1 MILIIF
7 FTGMIVFSLYMMY
20 RNNLVYK
27 SRRRIGEKIYK
38 YNYEL
43 IKKGTYKTDS
53 IDYSNSD
60 RIYSYHTMMW
70 KFWIPVSILEQEIL
84 IDLELL

>member
-7 FTGMIVFSLYMMY
+7 FIGMMVFSLYMMY

-27 SRRRIGEKIYK
+27 ARTRIGEKIHK

-43 IKKGTYKTDS
+43 LEKGTYKTDN
-53 IDYSNSD
+53 IDYSNAD

-70 KFWIPVSILEQEIL
+70 KFWIPVSILEQEII
-84 IDLELL
+84 IDLGLL

>member
-7 FTGMIVFSLYMMY
+7 FIGMMVFSLYMMY

-27 SRRRIGEKIYK
+27 ARMRIGEKIHK

-43 IKKGTYKTDS
+43 IGKGTYKNDS
-53 IDYSNSD
+53 IDYSNAD
-60 RIYSYHTMMW
+60 RLYSYPAMLLIIW
-70 KFWIPVSILEQEIL
+70 KPVSVLEEEIV
-84 IDLELL
+84 IDLGLL